1 MRRHHG
7 TGLGKSGAS
16 SIEGIGA
23 QALVSIREQAR
34 LQVQGRDEGRYIYD
48 LLEPAEEKGLCS
60 LPLPSLGDMF
70 LDFEGD
76 PFAFE
81 QGLEYLFGVLTL
93 ADGVGAEP
101 QYAPTW
107 SLDRAKEK
115 RAFENFIATVTERRR
130 QYPDMHIYHYGAYE
144 ETAIKRMA
152 GRHGTCVDEVDDL
165 LRAGVLVDLYRAV
178 KQGLRASVESYSI
191 KKLEPL
197 YEFKRE
203 VQLIEANLA
212 LDTFQSVLAFGSG
225 EEDIAEIREAIEGYN
240 RDDCFSALRLRDW
253 LEDRRREL
261 EARIGVPLP
270 RLALQTGEP
279 TEDLSAYL
287 ERVRSVSARLIAE
300 VPEEESERT
309 DEHQAQ
315 WLLAQLLEWHRR
327 EDKSAWWEYFRL
339 CEADQELQEDKSARE
354 ASLTKV

>member
-1 MRRHHG
+1 MRRQHG

-16 SIEGIGA
+16 SHRRHWCSSA
-23 QALVSIREQAR
+23 REHSKQAR
-34 LQVQGRDEGRYIYD
+34 LQVQGRDEGRYIYE

-144 ETAIKRMA
+144 EPAIKRMA

-165 LRAGVLVDLYRAV
+165 LRRESWSISIELLSKDCGHRSRA
-178 KQGLRASVESYSI
+178 
-191 KKLEPL
+191 
-197 YEFKRE
+197 
-203 VQLIEANLA
+203 
-212 LDTFQSVLAFGSG
+212 TQSKSLSLST
-225 EEDIAEIREAIEGYN
+225 N
-240 RDDCFSALRLRDW
+240 SN
-253 LEDRRREL
+253 
-261 EARIGVPLP
+261 AR
-270 RLALQTGEP
+270 
-279 TEDLSAYL
+279 
-287 ERVRSVSARLIAE
+287 
-300 VPEEESERT
+300 
-309 DEHQAQ
+309 
-315 WLLAQLLEWHRR
+315 
-327 EDKSAWWEYFRL
+327 
-339 CEADQELQEDKSARE
+339 CN
-354 ASLTKV
+354 